1 MDISNKFFRPHPL
14 YTSLFL
20 AAAAFSV
27 SNAYASISTRIV
39 GGTQSTEG
47 DWPWMVSLQDS
58 SASNTLSGHYCGATL
73 INANWVLTAAH
84 CVDGAL
90 PGDFVVQI
98 GAYDLSTSSKA
109 GTRVAI
115 SRILIHPAYDSATN
129 DNDLALLQ
137 LASSQSSSTIPVIS
151 SSSMSSVAAGA
162 DLVTMGWGTTRYNS
176 ANYPSILRQVTV
188 PLVDQ
193 ATCVSDYKAI
203 GQSITD
209 NMICAGETAGG
220 KDSCQGDS
228 GGPLIYEDSGTWKQ
242 VGVVSFGN
250 GCALA
255 GYPGVYTR
263 IANYTDWLGQNESH
277 LSADTR
283 LDFGYIPEY
292 TSVSKNLSVV
302 NFGAAAKLD
311 SSTLSSS
318 STFSIGSNG
327 CLSELS
333 QGASCQIGV
342 TLADVASGD
351 YAATVTSTGSSELV
365 SLQTNLTATVL
376 PVKSFTYSLASGVTW
391 YSGGDAQWSDSQ
403 SGISTSS
410 THYYQIGPESLRE
423 GNGVLET
430 KVTGPVTASFQW
442 RLYNSDGYSVLN
454 AYLDGE
460 KVATASSSWS
470 TAAVTIPEGSHI
482 LEWRYSTSGSTGVAQ
497 LASFSTSS
505 SSGSSDSSS
514 STDTS
519 NSTSSSTS
527 TSSSGGGGAMGL
539 WGLMLLGAGLMTR
552 KRRTQG

>member
-1 MDISNKFFRPHPL
+1 MDISNKFYRFNPL
-14 YTSLFL
+14 FTSLLL
-20 AAAAFSV
+20 AGAVVSA
-27 SNAYASISTRIV
+27 SNAYAAISTRIV

-47 DWPWMVSLQDS
+47 NWPWVVSLQDS
-58 SASNTLSGHYCGATL
+58 SASNTYDGHYCGGTL

-84 CVDGAL
+84 CVDGNKAS
-90 PGDFVVQI
+90 DFVVRV
-98 GAYDLSTSSKA
+98 GAWDLSTSGKN

-115 SRILIHPAYDSATN
+115 SRILIHPSYDSSTN
-129 DNDLALLQ
+129 NNDLALLQ
-137 LASSQSSSTIPVIS
+137 LATSQTSTAIPVIS
-151 SSSMSSVAAGA
+151 ASSMSQVAAGDA
-162 DLVTMGWGTTRYNS
+162 LITMGWGTTRYNT
-176 ANYPSILRQVTV
+176 ANYPSILRQVTL

-203 GQSITD
+203 GQSITG
-209 NMICAGETAGG
+209 NMLCAGEDSGG

-228 GGPLIYEDSGTWKQ
+228 GGPLVYDDGGTWKQ

-250 GCALA
+250 GCGLA
-255 GYPGVYTR
+255 GYPGVYTK
-263 IANYTDWLGQNESH
+263 IANYNDWLAQNESH

-292 TSVSKNLSVV
+292 TAISKSISVV
-302 NFGAAAKLD
+302 NFGSTAKLD
-311 SSTLSSS
+311 NSELSSGS
-318 STFSIGSNG
+318 PFSITSNG
-327 CLSELS
+327 CLSDVS

-342 TLADVASGD
+342 TLAETSNGE
-351 YAATVTSTGSSELV
+351 YAATMTSTGSSELV
-365 SLQTNLTATVL
+365 SQQTNVTATIL
-376 PVKSFTYSLASGVTW
+376 PIRSFSYALTSGVTW

-527 TSSSGGGGAMGL
+527 TSSSGGGGTMEL

-552 KRRTQG
+552 KRRT